1 MEYKWRKL
9 DNTAKLFSM
18 DGINNTSM
26 FRLSAILKD
35 DIDVLILKKAVDIVL
50 SDYPGLR
57 VKTGSGLFWN
67 YLEYNFRKPKVSIE
81 EGVPCKHINFRK
93 NNNHLFRVSYYKN
106 KINLDIYHVLTDGG
120 GATFFLKAIVCRYL
134 EIKYGIKHSKKKES
148 ISFEDLTL
156 KYYDR
161 KYHSKKEKINTFR
174 INEKTSRRNN
184 TFHYI
189 LSVKELKN
197 YCKKEKV
204 SMTMYI
210 VALYTYALYKTFY
223 KEGCEEE
230 IDIIVPINL
239 RNHFNEN
246 TFVNFFTYMN
256 IVSDFK
262 GRVDVS
268 FEDVLNR
275 VRDEF
280 KLKYTSENIKKYL
293 ANDVNI
299 GINFPIR
306 MVPLFIQKIFVR
318 ILAKLRASTSIVSN
332 IGVIEFEDKYNK
344 YIDNVLMLVM
354 PNRLQKIKCSICSY
368 KDNLNIT
375 INSNINDLRFE
386 RIFYELLF
394 QKFKKFDIISNDK
407 MRCDYVSGKT
417 K

>member
-67 YLEYNFRKPKVSIE
+67 YLEYNFRKPKVVIE
-81 EGVPCKHINFRK
+81 EGIPCKHINFRK

-174 INEKTSRRNN
+174 ISEKTSRRNN

-293 ANDVNI
+293 ANDVNV

-306 MVPLFIQKIFVR
+306 MVPLFIKKIFVR

>member
-1 MEYKWRKL
+1 
-9 DNTAKLFSM
+9 
-18 DGINNTSM
+18 
-26 FRLSAILKD
+26 
-35 DIDVLILKKAVDIVL
+35 
-50 SDYPGLR
+50 
-57 VKTGSGLFWN
+57 
-67 YLEYNFRKPKVSIE
+67 
-81 EGVPCKHINFRK
+81 
-93 NNNHLFRVSYYKN
+93 
-106 KINLDIYHVLTDGG
+106 
-120 GATFFLKAIVCRYL
+120 
-134 EIKYGIKHSKKKES
+134 
-148 ISFEDLTL
+148 
-156 KYYDR
+156 
-161 KYHSKKEKINTFR
+161 
-174 INEKTSRRNN
+174 
-184 TFHYI
+184 
-189 LSVKELKN
+189 
-197 YCKKEKV
+197 
-204 SMTMYI
+204 MTMYI

-306 MVPLFIQKIFVR
+306 MVPLFIKKIFVR

-368 KDNLNIT
+368 DDNLNIT

-386 RIFYELLF
+386 KIFYELLF